1 MHLRKASF
9 ISVATL
15 IVFLAGCNLSHHSV
29 LTQHNNSMRTGTYL
43 LETELTP
50 AAVDTASGPGMALRY
65 WRPVDGNLTA
75 QLLYARG
82 VWIGLKRR
90 RVIYAFTDKNI
101 VYAYDADEERDPGTN
116 RGLLWNRSLPVTPN
130 PSLPV
135 PANGGI
141 LATPVID
148 RTCGKLYLVYAISN
162 GLFPPGGQGDGNSRT
177 L

>member
-65 WRPVDGNLTA
+65 CRPVDGNLTA
-75 QLLYARG
+75 PLLYARG
-82 VWIGLKRR
+82 VWIGLTHRS
-90 RVIYAFTDKNI
+90 VTYAVTPKNI
-101 VYAYDADEERDPGTN
+101 VYAH
-116 RGLLWNRSLPVTPN
+116 
-130 PSLPV
+130 
-135 PANGGI
+135 
-141 LATPVID
+141 
-148 RTCGKLYLVYAISN
+148 
-162 GLFPPGGQGDGNSRT
+162 
-177 L
+177 

>member
-1 MHLRKASF
+1 MHLRMATF
-9 ISVATL
+9 IRDSEL
-15 IVFLAGCNLSHHSV
+15 IVFLADCKLSLLSV
-29 LTQHNNSMRTGTYL
+29 ITQHNNSMRTGTYL

-82 VWIGLKRR
+82 AWIGLKRR

-101 VYAYDADEERDPGTN
+101 VYAYDAAEEREPGTN
-116 RGLLWNRSLPVTPN
+116 RGLLWNRSLPVTPT

-148 RTCGKLYLVYAISN
+148 RTCVKLYL
-162 GLFPPGGQGDGNSRT
+162 LDG
-177 L
+177 

>member
-50 AAVDTASGPGMALRY
+50 AAVDTASGPGKALRY
-65 WRPVDGNLTA
+65 WPPVDGNLTA

-82 VWIGLKRR
+82 VTIGLNLLRY
-90 RVIYAFTDKNI
+90 IYSSTQHTI
-101 VYAYDADEERDPGTN
+101 H
-116 RGLLWNRSLPVTPN
+116 S
-130 PSLPV
+130 PS
-135 PANGGI
+135 N
-141 LATPVID
+141 
-148 RTCGKLYLVYAISN
+148 
-162 GLFPPGGQGDGNSRT
+162 
-177 L
+177 